1 MVSWKRK
8 SIVQLLLPSVVY
20 GNNCAFWLPY
30 IIYLNTLFTKINNI
44 KLLLYFSKSF
54 HVSVLVLFWI
64 RYFLIKTVV
73 SCFIQGWL
81 FSLNILL
88 NLVSFNSATVQ
99 FNNFIHRDRLQ
110 TCWENF
116 FLHSHKGGNR
126 KYFANMC
133 LWKKKFCLLTPVRS
147 KTFAT
152 ESPFSHWF
160 WQLSSSPRQ
169 CALRIWW
176 SSKWSAMFPIF
187 TN

>member
-1 MVSWKRK
+1 MVSWNGK
-8 SIVQLLLPSVVY
+8 SIVQLLLPSIVY
-20 GNNCAFWLPY
+20 ENICAFWLPY

-88 NLVSFNSATVQ
+88 NLVSFNSATVYSQ
-99 FNNFIHRDRLQ
+99 RSITNLLRKL
-110 TCWENF
+110 